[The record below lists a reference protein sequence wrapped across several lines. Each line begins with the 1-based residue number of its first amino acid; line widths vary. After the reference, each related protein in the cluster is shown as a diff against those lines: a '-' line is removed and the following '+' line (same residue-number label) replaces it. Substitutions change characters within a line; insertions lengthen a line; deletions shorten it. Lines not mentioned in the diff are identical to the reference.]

1 MPSLWNFPG
10 LLASFRNATDDIRI
24 GDFEGTAWDPSPLIA
39 AVTAAAMSVNVA
51 HKQLEEAFTG
61 MPLSATLGSASALV
75 AFTVTQRTAA
85 LGHLHRHLHHSA
97 SDLPMGTLMRSY
109 DVLFVSY
116 FLCCVPVFWL
126 YPSQRMAKKQAE
138 QFVTVDWLEHFAK
151 ERERIAPTVIRAFCV
166 IVIFLLASIE
176 PVYTLASQHLA
187 HKEDGEDED
196 SASPALLLTFLYV
209 MLVWCSLNI
218 IYEAWLDRSLHA
230 DFPWQILELLVPQRI
245 RDCFNRCWR
254 QSSAGIGF
262 LEAKELVQSA
272 PARCEEAMK
281 AIDDIVDQLRAKF
294 EAFVENPD
302 AYNETDER
310 SSFERFRDEQLA
322 APWASHVRLL
332 HMTTKAWK
340 TSFHEP
346 FKGQVLDAEASIVQ
360 HVAEDRKAEL
370 EREVDIRLH
379 AGFERLWEVWRW
391 HLHRVKDCGVEQ
403 RRVVKDQAQMEL
415 AFAVDGIKVPVQMI
429 ADGVG
434 PFSDWMSEQVQRS
447 LAFEAA
453 CFRLIGC
460 TRHLSFLSWPAYSYA
475 YLLYSVST
483 CVLVAYSNYTV
494 VTLRRDRLS
503 SPLTWLFLSASFAL
517 VVLTGYQTFF
527 AFLGLLKQED
537 QTKMTG
543 ALGGD
548 SPETQPLLPSGY
560 ASSAPHLAGRVAPM
574 AHASPVPAL
583 FPGALPSGRPRQVVK
598 VQRVVEVPH
607 QIEQIVHVPV
617 FIEKLVHVTVPL
629 MQETKREVVCPPQC
643 PTCGEEFTKTRIDEV
658 EVPEVHEVT
667 VRHVAYRK
675 QEVSVEVIVPCSCP
689 YCGLRNP
696 SPAPWAAPSTS
707 PARPAY
713 VQSVLPPDTFSM
725 GPAGSWTSATD
736 LGRTASLPPSS
747 SCLPGVPEI
756 VYEDEVV
763 HVPKLVMVE
772 KLVEIPVQVEKIV
785 QVPMIQL
792 VETKELI
799 AFVGA
804 CPCCKTKIDMRKSL
818 PAKVKTTSQPVV
830 RHETKEKPK
839 LVIKTVEVPEIVWE
853 PVEVVVERPYVGTC
867 ARCSRYLG
875 GGASCER

>member
-1 MPSLWNFPG
+1 MPSLSGFPG

-24 GDFEGTAWDPSPLIA
+24 GDFEGMAWDPSPLIA
-39 AVTAAAMSVNVA
+39 AVTAVAMSLNVA
-51 HKQLEEAFTG
+51 LKQLEEAFTG

-75 AFTVTQRTAA
+75 AFTVTQRTVA
-85 LGHLHRHLHHSA
+85 LRHLHHHLHHSA
-97 SDLPMGTLMRSY
+97 SGLPMGTLMRSY

-126 YPSQRMAKKQAE
+126 YPSQQMARKQAE
-138 QFVTVDWLEHFAK
+138 QLVAVDWLEHFAK

-176 PVYTLASQHLA
+176 PVYMLASQHLA
-187 HKEDGEDED
+187 HKEDVEDED

-209 MLVWCSLNI
+209 LLVWCSLNI

-254 QSSAGIGF
+254 QSSAGTGF
-262 LEAKELVQSA
+262 MEAKELVQSA
-272 PARCEEAMK
+272 PARCEEAMR
-281 AIDDIVDQLRAKF
+281 AIDDIVAQLRAKF

-332 HMTTKAWK
+332 YVTTKAWQPL
-340 TSFHEP
+340 FCQP
-346 FKGQVLDAEASIVQ
+346 FQGQALDAEALIVQ
-360 HVAEDRKAEL
+360 DVAENPKAEL
-370 EREVDIRLH
+370 EREAHSRLH
-379 AGFERLWEVWRW
+379 AGFERLWEVWQR
-391 HLHRVKDCGVEQ
+391 LLQEVKNCGKEQ
-403 RRVVKDQAQMEL
+403 RKVQEKQAQMDL
-415 AFAVDGIKVPVQMI
+415 AFAVDAIKLPVHMI
-429 ADGVG
+429 AGALG
-434 PFSDWMSEQVQRS
+434 PFSDWMSEQAQRS
-447 LAFEAA
+447 LEFEVA

-460 TRHLSFLSWPAYSYA
+460 TRHLSFLSWPTYRYA

-494 VTLRRDRLS
+494 VTLRWERLT

-527 AFLGLLKQED
+527 AFFGLLKQED

-543 ALGGD
+543 ALGGH
-548 SPETQPLLPSGY
+548 SPETQPLLPCEVDKID
-560 ASSAPHLAGRVAPM
+560 HEL
-574 AHASPVPAL
+574 VPLMKEA
-583 FPGALPSGRPRQVVK
+583 RK
-598 VQRVVEVPH
+598 VQRVVEVI
-607 QIEQIVHVPV
+607 QICEVEKIVEVPV
-617 FIEKLVHVTVPL
+617 FIEKIVHKPVHT
-629 MQETKREVVCPPQC
+629 MQEAKREVVCPPQC

-675 QEVSVEVIVPCSCP
+675 QEVFVEVIVPCSCP
-689 YCGLRNP
+689 FCGFLNP

-713 VQSVLPPDTFSM
+713 VQSVVPLDASSM
-725 GPAGSWTSATD
+725 GPAGSWTSAPD
-736 LGRTASLPPSS
+736 LGRTASVTPSL
-747 SCLPGVPEI
+747 SCFEI
-756 VYEDEVV
+756 VCEDEVV
-763 HVPKLVMVE
+763 QVPKLVTVE
-772 KLVEIPVQVEKIV
+772 KVVEVYIQVEVEKIV

-804 CPCCKTKIDMRKSL
+804 CPCCNTKIDMRKSL
-818 PAKVKTTSQPVV
+818 PAKVKTTSEPVV

-839 LVIKTVEVPEIVWE
+839 LVIKAVEVPEIVWE